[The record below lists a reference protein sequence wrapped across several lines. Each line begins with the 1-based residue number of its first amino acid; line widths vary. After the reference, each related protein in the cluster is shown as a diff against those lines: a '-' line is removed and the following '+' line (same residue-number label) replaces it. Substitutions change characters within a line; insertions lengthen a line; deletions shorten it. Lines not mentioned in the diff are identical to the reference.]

1 MLRETSDESTRRRS
15 TSSAAR
21 AVSIPG
27 NNRII
32 AISVTRR
39 VAALM
44 LTSARAPRRG
54 DKYDFISFPQSRPPE
69 IRSTPA
75 PAGRDHRGHHED
87 DRPAAAL
94 GPRLLCRRA
103 AQEARLGAGV
113 RETRH
118 GAGPPPPGQKIPP
131 PKTNPPPSPPH
142 RTARPAPPS
151 PRPAS

>member
-75 PAGRDHRGHHED
+75 PAGHDHRGHHED
-87 DRPAAAL
+87 DRPAEWAVHDRIPL
-94 GPRLLCRRA
+94 KNVTLLS
-103 AQEARLGAGV
+103 GDG
-113 RETRH
+113 
-118 GAGPPPPGQKIPP
+118 G
-131 PKTNPPPSPPH
+131 
-142 RTARPAPPS
+142 
-151 PRPAS
+151 

>member
-39 VAALM
+39 GAALM
-44 LTSARAPRRG
+44 LTSPRAPRRG

-69 IRSTPA
+69 IPSTPT
-75 PAGRDHRGHHED
+75 PAGRDHRGQHETD
-87 DRPAAAL
+87 PPAPAPSHPL
-94 GPRLLCRRA
+94 
-103 AQEARLGAGV
+103 
-113 RETRH
+113 
-118 GAGPPPPGQKIPP
+118 
-131 PKTNPPPSPPH
+131 PSPLPPQQ
-142 RTARPAPPS
+142 AR
-151 PRPAS
+151 